1 MLRICWNYRL
11 FHFWASIRII
21 PVKFIGHRIFSRK
34 TSTGS
39 ASSTLSS
46 IPYRSILWLTFS
58 PIRKSHPFPG
68 FCLWWLSGK
77 TWYPQQRYSPTRY
90 RNCVRFQALFSSLP
104 CRQCRWYPRKTD
116 KFIMKTRG
124 NSDIQSDRAS
134 SSICLKIR
142 QSVGSD
148 STLFNSIPKDRYNQ
162 VALAESNYAGSCY
175 IPAQSV
181 EYYKQK
187 NIFQSMPIVSLAC
200 PAAVQYWFHNFF
212 SGVSLYCHNG
222 RQHLSF

>member
-1 MLRICWNYRL
+1 MKYLILKDFYIRTFILPEGGHIVLQTYVKKVPTALSFKLWCRCIDPPIHLLPKAGTLVHLIHNMLRICWNYRL

-58 PIRKSHPFPG
+58 PIRKSHPFPR

-90 RNCVRFQALFSSLP
+90 RNCVHFQALFSSLP
-104 CRQCRWYPRKTD
+104 CRQCRWMILTSFETD
-116 KFIMKTRG
+116 CK
-124 NSDIQSDRAS
+124 SDR
-134 SSICLKIR
+134 KI
-142 QSVGSD
+142 S
-148 STLFNSIPKDRYNQ
+148 
-162 VALAESNYAGSCY
+162 
-175 IPAQSV
+175 
-181 EYYKQK
+181 
-187 NIFQSMPIVSLAC
+187 
-200 PAAVQYWFHNFF
+200 
-212 SGVSLYCHNG
+212 
-222 RQHLSF
+222 